1 MSDVDDDVMQN
12 ITEKY
17 KYNSIAD
24 NITRVYDE
32 NQENQ
37 DITGVRQNDINEEN
51 VTESDGV
58 AIQENPE
65 DYQQTGYDEDDEN
78 EVSVENESN
87 DDAHILINDL
97 NTVEQ
102 INTAQI
108 NKDLETGMNCLKQMK
123 DGELP

>member
-1 MSDVDDDVMQN
+1 VSDVDDDVMQN